1 MTPEKRSIFR
11 GSKKGSKMA
20 FFGGLKNTLA
30 LCCIKNLL
38 CMKKFYY
45 ANTASA
51 TCVIEDI
58 KKRSFLRGLKKG
70 LKKGVF
76 GGS

>member
-1 MTPEKRSIFR
+1 M
-11 GSKKGSKMA
+11 
-20 FFGGLKNTLA
+20 LN
-30 LCCIKNLL
+30 
-38 CMKKFYY
+38 KKFVVHEQIYY
-45 ANTASA
+45 ANTSSA
-51 TCVIEDI
+51 MCVIEDI

>member
-1 MTPEKRSIFR
+1 
-11 GSKKGSKMA
+11 
-20 FFGGLKNTLA
+20 
-30 LCCIKNLL
+30 
-38 CMKKFYY
+38 MKKFYY

-51 TCVIEDI
+51 ACVIEDI

-76 GGS
+76 GGGREKHVKSRF